1 MATFPERA
9 IAALNAVLTPV
20 ADAALAPLISRAPLL
35 LLAVVSA
42 LTALAMLFVVRR
54 TSNQAALAAAK
65 RGIRAALFEVRL
77 FHDEPRGVW
86 PALGRMLAA
95 NARYLR
101 HTLVPFLWMVLP
113 LTLVV
118 AQLQAFYGYEGLRPG
133 RAVVLRAELRE
144 TKDALKS
151 AKKKLHEEKEADKG
165 NQDLVKARAEVERN
179 ASIQLENV
187 RAELA
192 QALVEIERLKSDKPG
207 TRRPAP
213 APAEAASA
221 ERPPEKK
228 EEARAERP
236 QVVIQK
242 VVRELNDQDRE
253 KMARLE
259 SDAGKARHKA
269 SELENEVRRLKVRA
283 DNGARFLKTAQSEM
297 ELTKDKFRA
306 VEKRLNRVLLE
317 RDLLARAIKDLEKK
331 TGMAVERTELTAEEV
346 AASDKSV
353 EERQAAEVAAEKAA
367 EAAAVAA
374 AKTAE
379 EAAAVP
385 PAAPAPSAAD
395 AVPAPAVAEVAAAA
409 PTAGSAP
416 QA

>member
-1 MATFPERA
+1 MVIA
-9 IAALNAVLTPV
+9 IVVL
-20 ADAALAPLISRAPLL
+20 
-35 LLAVVSA
+35 
-42 LTALAMLFVVRR
+42 
-54 TSNQAALAAAK
+54 
-65 RGIRAALFEVRL
+65 GII
-77 FHDEPRGVW
+77 
-86 PALGRMLAA
+86 
-95 NARYLR
+95 
-101 HTLVPFLWMVLP
+101 
-113 LTLVV
+113 VV
-118 AQLQAFYGYEGLRPG
+118 AQQYFLLFGNKAPAAPANNNVPQARQASGEAPAAHKSAEAELDKKRKEMES
-133 RAVVLRAELRE
+133 LRAELRE
-144 TKDALKS
+144 TKDALKA
-151 AKKKLHEEKEADKG
+151 AKRKLHEEKEADKG
-165 NQDLVKARAEVERN
+165 NQDLLKARAEVERN

-207 TRRPAP
+207 ARRPAP
-213 APAEAASA
+213 APVEAA
-221 ERPPEKK
+221 PVEKK
-228 EEARAERP
+228 EEPRAERP

-259 SDAGKARHKA
+259 SDASKARHKA
-269 SELENEVRRLKVRA
+269 SELENEVRKLKVRA
-283 DNGARFLKTAQSEM
+283 DNGARFLKVAQSEM

-331 TGMAVERTELTAEEV
+331 TGTAVERTELTAEEV

-353 EERQAAEVAAEKAA
+353 EERQAAEVAAEKAV

-379 EAAAVP
+379 EAAAAAVA
-385 PAAPAPSAAD
+385 PAAPAPE
-395 AVPAPAVAEVAAAA
+395 VAEAAAAAA
-409 PTAGSAP
+409 PPPESAP

>member
-1 MATFPERA
+1 MVIA
-9 IAALNAVLTPV
+9 IVVLGIVVIAQQYFILFGNKAPAAPANNNIP
-20 ADAALAPLISRAPLL
+20 
-35 LLAVVSA
+35 
-42 LTALAMLFVVRR
+42 
-54 TSNQAALAAAK
+54 QAKAAAAGESPAQKSAEAELEKK
-65 RGIRAALFEVRL
+65 RKEMEA
-77 FHDEPRGVW
+77 
-86 PALGRMLAA
+86 
-95 NARYLR
+95 
-101 HTLVPFLWMVLP
+101 
-113 LTLVV
+113 
-118 AQLQAFYGYEGLRPG
+118 
-133 RAVVLRAELRE
+133 LRAELRE

-151 AKKKLHEEKEADKG
+151 AKRRLHEDKEADRG

-207 TRRPAP
+207 ARRPAP
-213 APAEAASA
+213 APVEAA
-221 ERPPEKK
+221 PVEKRD
-228 EEARAERP
+228 EPRAEKP

-259 SDAGKARHKA
+259 SDASKARHKA

-283 DNGARFLKTAQSEM
+283 DNGARFLKVSQSEM

-317 RDLLARAIKDLEKK
+317 RDLVARAIKDLEKK
-331 TGMAVERTELTAEEV
+331 TGMAAERMELTAEEV

-353 EERQAAEVAAEKAA
+353 EERQAAEAAAEKAV

-379 EAAAVP
+379 EAAAV
-385 PAAPAPSAAD
+385 APA
-395 AVPAPAVAEVAAAA
+395 APAVAELPAA
-409 PTAGSAP
+409 AGSAP